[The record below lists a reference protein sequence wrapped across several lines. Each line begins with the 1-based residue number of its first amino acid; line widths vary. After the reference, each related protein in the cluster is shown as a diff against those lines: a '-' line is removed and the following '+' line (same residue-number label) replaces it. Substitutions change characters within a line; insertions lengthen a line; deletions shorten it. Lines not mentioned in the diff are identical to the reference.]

1 MTHPADNIKKLF
13 EGRHSFSTDDRSKG
27 DIADKKVLQGGQ
39 NVCRVDWHREVMLA
53 YGACYRLRRWCRR
66 PLISLTGM
74 SETPKLV
81 NGFGE

>member
-1 MTHPADNIKKLF
+1 MTHPADNIEKLF

-27 DIADKKVLQGGQ
+27 DITDKKVLQGGQ
-39 NVCRVDWHREVMLA
+39 NVCRVDWHREVMLT
-53 YGACYRLRRWCRR
+53 YSACYRLRRWCRR
-66 PLISLTGM
+66 PLICLTGM